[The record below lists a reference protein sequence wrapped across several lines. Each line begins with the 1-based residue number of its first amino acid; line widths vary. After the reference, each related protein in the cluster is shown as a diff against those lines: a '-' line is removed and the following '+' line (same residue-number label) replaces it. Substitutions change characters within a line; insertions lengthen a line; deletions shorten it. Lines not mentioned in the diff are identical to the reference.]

1 MGEGAKTWPTAG
13 MVVIGNEVLS
23 GKVADTNSPFLCR
36 ELNFLGI
43 ELREIVTIPDDFER
57 IGAIVREFSERF
69 TWVFTSGGIGPT
81 HDDITVPAIAAGFGC
96 QALRNS
102 EIEAAL
108 RRHFRERLTEEH
120 LNMAL
125 VPEGAD
131 LIPMPGPGFAQIQF
145 HNIFILP
152 GVPQLFEFRFN
163 ALKKQLE
170 GQPVVLREFFL
181 RADEGVIAGSL
192 REVAERFPEVLI
204 GSYPDFFK
212 SDYSVKITLE
222 ARAQETVAAAVAELQ
237 AKLEALPITI
247 VRVN

>member
-1 MGEGAKTWPTAG
+1 MAEGANTWPTAG
-13 MVVIGNEVLS
+13 LVVIGNEVLS

-43 ELREIVTIPDDFER
+43 DLLEIVTIRDDFER

-81 HDDITVPAIAAGFGC
+81 HDDITVPAVAAGFGC
-96 QALRNS
+96 KALRNP
-102 EIEAAL
+102 EVEAAL
-108 RRHFRERLTEEH
+108 RRHYRERLTEEH

-125 VPEGAD
+125 VPEGAA
-131 LIPMPGPGFAQIQF
+131 LITMPGPGFAQIQF